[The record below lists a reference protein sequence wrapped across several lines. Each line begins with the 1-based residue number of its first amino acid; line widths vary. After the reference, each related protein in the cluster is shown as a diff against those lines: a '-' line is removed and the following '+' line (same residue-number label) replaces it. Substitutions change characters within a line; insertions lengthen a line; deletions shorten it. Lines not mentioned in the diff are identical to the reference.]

1 MPGAVD
7 AEAFK
12 IVANQRPDPRVYPN
26 AFSWYAMV
34 SKFSPDRQA
43 AWKWKIWP
51 DIIESQ
57 ADLLKYSK
65 EHKNHFILNIFG

>member
-43 AWKWKIWP
+43 AWK
-51 DIIESQ
+51 
-57 ADLLKYSK
+57 
-65 EHKNHFILNIFG
+65 